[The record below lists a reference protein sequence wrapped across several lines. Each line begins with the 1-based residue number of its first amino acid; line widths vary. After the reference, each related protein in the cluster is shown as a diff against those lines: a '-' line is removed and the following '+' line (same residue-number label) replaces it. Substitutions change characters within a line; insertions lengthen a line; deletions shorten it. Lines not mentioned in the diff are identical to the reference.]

1 MLAYPNVDWSVDR
14 LKSGGWA
21 MGDLCLERADGR
33 VWIVT
38 GQRGKHWIIAQ
49 AQCQAAAW
57 WLAARQAKVLEL
69 DRKRR
74 PSRATK
80 RNVGA
85 PVLGNETLRI
95 ESAVDRQDV
104 DKS

>member
-57 WLAARQAKVLEL
+57 WLAWRQAKVLEA

-74 PSRATK
+74 PARAAK
-80 RNVGA
+80 PARGA
-85 PVLGNETLRI
+85 EATGRRDAENN
-95 ESAVDRQDV
+95 
-104 DKS
+104 